1 MVSRAP
7 PRYPGRWPH
16 RVHCY
21 AGSVWGDRESPDKF
35 RMGHAD
41 SPVRLRYGGGVAR
54 MFFPLKLLRVDN
66 LRVLLSKRGWE
77 RAVNPRHRGYKS
89 AWLHDSSNSEP

>member
-1 MVSRAP
+1 
-7 PRYPGRWPH
+7 
-16 RVHCY
+16 
-21 AGSVWGDRESPDKF
+21 
-35 RMGHAD
+35 
-41 SPVRLRYGGGVAR
+41 

-89 AWLHDSSNSEP
+89 AWLHDSSNSEA